1 MSQKHDVQTPNYK
14 IIQTPFEE
22 SKKSHEGGD
31 LIFIKKN
38 LSYKIRK
45 DLSKSDE
52 HKELLSLEVSYK
64 NPSNIL
70 LSCCFKPP
78 KSDK

>member
-14 IIQTPFEE
+14 IIQTPFEG
-22 SKKSHEGGD
+22 SKKSRGGGE

-38 LSYKIRK
+38 FSYKIRK
-45 DLSKSDE
+45 DLSESDE
-52 HKELLSLEVSYK
+52 HKKLRSLEVSYK

-70 LSCCFKPP
+70 LSWSFKPP